1 MKLFSGTWLVV
12 VVGLSA
18 AIPAAA
24 QAPSVLETLEPS
36 TALAQVEASSGVVF
50 VDLYAE
56 W

>member
-1 MKLFSGTWLVV
+1 MKPFSRIWLFVV
-12 VVGLSA
+12 VLLSA

-24 QAPSVLETLEPS
+24 QTPSALETLEPS
-36 TALAQVEASSGVVF
+36 SALAQVEASSGVVF

>member
-1 MKLFSGTWLVV
+1 MRLFFRTAFFIVV
-12 VVGLSA
+12 LFTA

-24 QAPSVLETLEPS
+24 QSRPALETLEPS
-36 TALAQVEASSGVVF
+36 SALAQIEASSGVVF

>member
-1 MKLFSGTWLVV
+1 MKIFARTQLFVAAL
-12 VVGLSA
+12 LSA
-18 AIPAAA
+18 AMPTAA
-24 QAPSVLETLEPS
+24 QAPSALESLKPS